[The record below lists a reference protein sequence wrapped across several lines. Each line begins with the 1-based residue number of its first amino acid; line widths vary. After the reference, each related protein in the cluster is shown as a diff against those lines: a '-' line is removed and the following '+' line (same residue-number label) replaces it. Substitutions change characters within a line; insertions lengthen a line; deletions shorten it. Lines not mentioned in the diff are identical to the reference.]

1 KNPFDVVGRIYD
13 GVDHVVVDGVHE
25 TVLDTGE
32 SDHSL
37 AALGEVA
44 QITCDV
50 AANLNLHGGLG
61 EVDIA
66 AVGQCQGR
74 SVPHNPRDARSYC
87 YPKVSRSDVIREVA
101 EDGQCS
107 ADPCRTPPRQA

>member
-1 KNPFDVVGRIYD
+1 MFVLRVRGPRFIHWATLVKNLFDVVGRTYD

-50 AANLNLHGGLG
+50 AANLNLHGGSYQ
-61 EVDIA
+61 VP
-66 AVGQCQGR
+66 QGR
-74 SVPHNPRDARSYC
+74 CGHWR
-87 YPKVSRSDVIREVA
+87 
-101 EDGQCS
+101 
-107 ADPCRTPPRQA
+107 